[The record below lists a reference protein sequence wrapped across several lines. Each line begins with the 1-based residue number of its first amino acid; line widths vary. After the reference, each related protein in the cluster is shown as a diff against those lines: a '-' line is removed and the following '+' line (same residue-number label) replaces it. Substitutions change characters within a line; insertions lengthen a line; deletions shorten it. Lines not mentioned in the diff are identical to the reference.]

1 MTFNPHVITS
11 IHGKRVGL
19 NSTGALIVDHSGTK
33 YAAVTK
39 SSADALQG
47 SSAFV
52 YAGQGILTAQTAIP
66 ANASGVFTNYGRQSL
81 SSASATSIN
90 ATAAVTTLQ
99 IAVPQAGIEKEILID
114 TSASEITLGN
124 EGASTA
130 TVFASTV
137 AAAAGSSLFLSKANL
152 AGTVIKLRGVSTT
165 QWSIIGSTAGMTVG

>member
-52 YAGQGILTAQTAIP
+52 YAGQGILTAQTLVTP
-66 ANASGVFTNYGRQSL
+66 ASRV
-81 SSASATSIN
+81 SAKSWPPTP
-90 ATAAVTTLQ
+90 AVYAL
-99 IAVPQAGIEKEILID
+99 
-114 TSASEITLGN
+114 
-124 EGASTA
+124 
-130 TVFASTV
+130 
-137 AAAAGSSLFLSKANL
+137 
-152 AGTVIKLRGVSTT
+152 
-165 QWSIIGSTAGMTVG
+165 